1 MTVAPPLFTV
11 PPYGMGTVYTT
22 VPPIAV
28 MGSVSPLSLVAGITV
43 TGQTGTQ
50 TVSTFPNFDG
60 SFSLPPL
67 NLAIGLN
74 TITVNARHTSGG
86 TGPPPPPQGILHK
99 GPPLPPNLGGAAAS
113 GNAAGPGL
121 SRRASPPHP
130 LGLGASGQ

>member
-50 TVSTFPNFDG
+50 NVSTFPNFDG
-60 SFSLPPL
+60 SFSLPAL
-67 NLAIGLN
+67 NLAIGPN

-86 TGPPPPPQGILHK
+86 TAPPPTLQGILHK
-99 GPPLPPNLGGAAAS
+99 EPPLAGNLGGALLS
-113 GNAAGPGL
+113 GSATQPGSL
-121 SRRASPPHP
+121 PAEYN
-130 LGLGASGQ
+130 